1 MLRPSHPA
9 KVTSLWKTVQDGY
22 VQHKGVG
29 TLWSLGQEE
38 GAWECTYTVGQ
49 VSSYPWF
56 SGKHCDIFLT
66 TFPKNKETN
75 DT

>member
-38 GAWECTYTVGQ
+38 GAWECTYNTYE
-49 VSSYPWF
+49 S
-56 SGKHCDIFLT
+56 IFHFFLLLLWEKVVVFLKDE
-66 TFPKNKETN
+66 TFCKGM
-75 DT
+75 